1 MGPFQKLGRNL
12 AIWNFHSTTAILKE
26 KSMRAVI
33 QRVSH
38 ARVEIN
44 AATIGEIGQ
53 GLLVLL
59 GVTHEDGTEDID
71 WLVKKLVQ
79 LRIFNDAEGK
89 MNLSV
94 EDVKGGI
101 LVVSQFT
108 LYADSKKGNRPSYI
122 RSAPPAVA
130 VPLYEQFLDALRS
143 RFAGPIATGEFG
155 AMMAVSLLNDG
166 PVTIILD
173 SRQPDF

>member
-1 MGPFQKLGRNL
+1 
-12 AIWNFHSTTAILKE
+12 
-26 KSMRAVI
+26 MRAVI

-38 ARVEIN
+38 SKVVVEGR
-44 AATIGEIGQ
+44 TTGEIEK

-59 GVTHEDGTEDID
+59 GVTHTDERADID
-71 WLVKKLVQ
+71 WLIKKITN
-79 LRIFNDAEGK
+79 LRIFNDEHGK

-94 EDVKGGI
+94 KDVGGDI

-122 RSAPPAVA
+122 RSAPPDFSI
-130 VPLYEQFLDALRS
+130 PMYENFVELLALN
-143 RFAGPIATGEFG
+143 FEGKVATGEFG
-155 AMMAVSLLNDG
+155 AMMEVSLLNDG

-173 SRQPDF
+173 SKEPGW

>member
-1 MGPFQKLGRNL
+1 
-12 AIWNFHSTTAILKE
+12 
-26 KSMRAVI
+26 MRAVI
-33 QRVSH
+33 QRVAH
-38 ARVEIN
+38 ASVRIGE
-44 AATIGEIGQ
+44 ATVGEIGQ

-59 GVTHEDGTEDID
+59 GVTHEDGAGDID

-79 LRIFNDAEGK
+79 LRVFNDDEGK

-122 RSAPPAVA
+122 RSAPPAIA
-130 VPLYEQFLDALRS
+130 IPLYEQFLTALRA
-143 RFAGPIATGEFG
+143 RFQGPVATGEFG

-173 SRQPDF
+173 SSQPDF

>member
-1 MGPFQKLGRNL
+1 
-12 AIWNFHSTTAILKE
+12 
-26 KSMRAVI
+26 MRAVI

-38 ARVEIN
+38 SKVVVEGR
-44 AATIGEIGQ
+44 TTGEIEK

-59 GVTHEDGTEDID
+59 GVTHTDERADID
-71 WLVKKLVQ
+71 WLIKKITN
-79 LRIFNDAEGK
+79 LRIFNDEHGK

-94 EDVKGGI
+94 KDVGGDI

-122 RSAPPAVA
+122 RSAPSDFSIPM
-130 VPLYEQFLDALRS
+130 YENFVELLALN
-143 RFAGPIATGEFG
+143 FEGKVATGEFG
-155 AMMAVSLLNDG
+155 AMMEVSLLNDG

-173 SRQPDF
+173 SKEPGW

>member
-1 MGPFQKLGRNL
+1 
-12 AIWNFHSTTAILKE
+12 
-26 KSMRAVI
+26 MRAVI

-38 ARVEIN
+38 SKVVVEGR
-44 AATIGEIGQ
+44 TTGEIER

-59 GVTHEDGTEDID
+59 GVTHTDERADID
-71 WLVKKLVQ
+71 WLIKKITN
-79 LRIFNDAEGK
+79 LRIFNDENGK

-94 EDVKGGI
+94 KDVGGDI

-122 RSAPPAVA
+122 RSAPPDFSI
-130 VPLYEQFLDALRS
+130 PMYENFVELLALN
-143 RFAGPIATGEFG
+143 FEGKVATGEFG
-155 AMMAVSLLNDG
+155 AMMEVSLLNDG

-173 SRQPDF
+173 SKDPGW